1 MKKVKEVYVY
11 ASEVN
16 KIGAGKDVKIIRSYS
31 TEKNILSYSLG
42 RHLEI
47 ESSYEEGKS

>member
-1 MKKVKEVYVY
+1 MKKVKEVHVH

-16 KIGAGKDVKIIRSYS
+16 KIGAVKDAKIIRSYS
-31 TEKNILSYSLG
+31 TEKSLLSYTLG